1 MGSRARRIVEA
12 VPIDLI
18 ALVAIALAVIATH
31 ASVLQRGMPFNDP
44 AWYFHFGQ
52 RALDG
57 DVPYRDYVFQVGP
70 LPIYV
75 DAGFQS
81 LFGERYL
88 SSLYAGMFVKIVRV
102 WIVWAIARRL
112 AGARAAALFA
122 AFCVLDV
129 TFGWIHHWST
139 PYSQLFLTASGL
151 CFVCAARA
159 EGRRA
164 YVMLALAGLFAGL
177 VVSARQSTAIL
188 IALLLFGSSL
198 ILLARREYFTAR
210 RVLALWGGYAAAFAI
225 VFGALALLGASG
237 PAVQQMFL
245 DAPQKKSV
253 SVLHSTLDA
262 ISGGA
267 LVLHGFSWWGGFLL
281 LIGLPAVLV
290 GVMLSWSAR
299 GRAVSSVTFALLAVP
314 VLVVVGML
322 SRHAALAT
330 IHDLPRTFLTATTAL
345 AVLLPARMRSWLGV
359 EPIVALGLGG
369 LALASDWANEMS
381 FPGRGWGDNV
391 STIVGA
397 VLLLLASG
405 KLAGRLKLVL
415 CAGFAVIGLV
425 HFTVCKLRDVHPFTK
440 DTAVESK
447 LADNKWSS
455 RNPVLRGLRVT
466 EARKE
471 ILHWLEQQVP
481 PGSTCFMY
489 GNLIA
494 VYDLLRC
501 DNPTRVDTTIAD
513 FLSIDDAHEVIATL
527 RAAPPAFLIAQE
539 FSFANPSLEVEL
551 EGHTSHYS
559 PVNPEAARVLHGG
572 LRALLPQYE
581 SVGYINHVIGP
592 ALEKQIEWAWDSVSG
607 TRLYR
612 RKR

>member
-31 ASVLQRGMPFNDP
+31 ASVLVRGMPFNDP

-75 DAGFQS
+75 DAGFQA

-88 SSLYAGMFVKIVRV
+88 SSMYAGVFIKIVRV

-112 AGARAAALFA
+112 AGPRAAALFA
-122 AFCVLDV
+122 TFCVLDV
-129 TFGWIHHWST
+129 TFGWLHHWST

-151 CFVCAARA
+151 GFVCAARA

-164 YVMLALAGLFAGL
+164 LVWLALAGLFAGL
-177 VVSARQSTAIL
+177 VVAARQSTAIL
-188 IALLLFGSSL
+188 IALLLVGSSL
-198 ILLARREYFTAR
+198 VLLARREYFTAR
-210 RVLALWGGYAAAFAI
+210 RVLALWGGYAAAYVI
-225 VFGALALLGASG
+225 VFGALALLGAFR

-253 SVLHSTLDA
+253 SALHSTLDA

-267 LVLHGFSWWGGFLL
+267 LVLHDWTWWGGFLL
-281 LIGLPAVLV
+281 LIALPAIFVAVALR
-290 GVMLSWSAR
+290 LSAR
-299 GRAVSSVTFALLAVP
+299 GGTVSSATFALLAVP

-322 SRHAALAT
+322 YRNAALAT

-345 AVLLPARMRSWLGV
+345 AVLFPARMRSWLGV
-359 EPIVALGLGG
+359 EPIVAVGLGG

-391 STIVGA
+391 STIVGG
-397 VLLLLASG
+397 VLLVLASG
-405 KLAGRLKLVL
+405 RLAARLKLVL
-415 CAGFAVIGLV
+415 CAGFAMIGLV
-425 HFTVCKLRDVHPFTK
+425 HFTVCKVRDVHPFTK
-440 DTAVESK
+440 DTAVEGK
-447 LADNKWSS
+447 LSESKWSS

-489 GNLIA
+489 GNLP
-494 VYDLLRC
+494 VLYDLLRC
-501 DNPTRVDTTIAD
+501 KNPTRVDTTIAD
-513 FLSIDDAHEVIATL
+513 FLSVDDAREVIATL
-527 RAAPPAFLIAQE
+527 QAAPPEHIIAQE

-551 EGHTSHYS
+551 EGRVTHYS
-559 PVNPEAARVLHGG
+559 PVNSPAARVLHMG
-572 LRALLPQYE
+572 LRAMLPQYE